1 MKDINHQNV
10 NTFVGACVN
19 PGQICVLTQYCNKGS
34 LQVKRIWCCLVLSW
48 RKSASVMSEYWFFWQ
63 KGLVENDWAWSVRSF
78 PMQHLLNHLRFKTR
92 WLLGKVITRVSNNSN
107 HASAIE
113 KARENNSR
121 RYRSS
126 PTTSACLKGL
136 SITPIWN
143 RSPINTSTTTT
154 KNKQEENSEYNWPEN
169 LLGEPGGNKKCPTP
183 EVKQFPRWDCNSMK
197 FKVTQGQLKNRASY
211 CLPQSIWVIKS

>member
-34 LQVKRIWCCLVLSW
+34 LQVKRIWCCLALSW

-78 PMQHLLNHLRFKTR
+78 PMEHLLNHFRFKTR
-92 WLLGKVITRVSNNSN
+92 WFLGKVITRVSNNSN

-113 KARENNSR
+113 K
-121 RYRSS
+121 
-126 PTTSACLKGL
+126 SAKIQQTLPIISNRLSLVERPVNHTNLK
-136 SITPIWN
+136 S
-143 RSPINTSTTTT
+143 
-154 KNKQEENSEYNWPEN
+154 
-169 LLGEPGGNKKCPTP
+169 
-183 EVKQFPRWDCNSMK
+183 F
-197 FKVTQGQLKNRASY
+197 FH
-211 CLPQSIWVIKS
+211 